1 MALSPESELV
11 YIVQGEGTLYAGDFI
26 GNFKKNDIFFLG
38 SNLPH
43 MFESASNNSSKE
55 LCSAYVLHISPA
67 YFEQLPLD
75 QIEFSLL
82 RNILTLSKQ
91 GIHFKTN
98 RPNIV
103 FETFKKMM
111 NENLAFNSLCLLQ
124 LFLQLQETSSSS
136 PLSNIV
142 YQTADLNS
150 DKRLQS
156 TLQFIMQNF
165 QSDISLDNAASK
177 VGMNKTAFCRYF
189 RHKTGKSFISYL
201 NNIRVQYACKL
212 LSDQQPEKTVSEAC
226 YLSGFNSLSYFHR
239 IFKKT
244 TGYAPSQFKKELP
257 SMITAS

>member
-1 MALSPESELV
+1 
-11 YIVQGEGTLYAGDFI
+11 
-26 GNFKKNDIFFLG
+26 
-38 SNLPH
+38 
-43 MFESASNNSSKE
+43 
-55 LCSAYVLHISPA
+55 
-67 YFEQLPLD
+67 
-75 QIEFSLL
+75 
-82 RNILTLSKQ
+82 
-91 GIHFKTN
+91 
-98 RPNIV
+98 
-103 FETFKKMM
+103 M

-212 LSDQQPEKTVSEAC
+212 LVINNLKKQFLKLVIYLGLIVCPTFIVSSKKQQAMH
-226 YLSGFNSLSYFHR
+226 LLNS
-239 IFKKT
+239 KKN
-244 TGYAPSQFKKELP
+244 YPV
-257 SMITAS
+257 